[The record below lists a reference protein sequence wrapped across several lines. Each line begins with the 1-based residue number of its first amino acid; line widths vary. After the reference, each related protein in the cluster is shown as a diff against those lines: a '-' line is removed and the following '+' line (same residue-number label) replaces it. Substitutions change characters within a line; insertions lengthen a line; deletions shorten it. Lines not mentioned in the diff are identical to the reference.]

1 MIVPI
6 KEVTIVSAHGDQAAT
21 LEALQDLGVLHLAP
35 APGGPDDGVAVMRG
49 RLATVRHAADVLAH
63 AAPATSRHDARPGVA
78 TPATAAVSRRPAED
92 VVAEVERLVEGLDAL
107 RTTRSELRRAHALLA
122 PFGSFDPDSVRRLES
137 HGLAVRLARP
147 PLARALPEV
156 EGAAWIELGRD
167 RRSRAL
173 ALVGPIA
180 VVDATVVPHE
190 VALPAAP
197 SERLAEDI
205 ADVDRAVERSR
216 ERLAAL
222 AVERV
227 TVDDLLH
234 RTEEALRFEE
244 ARVGM
249 ARVGAVEVLRGFV
262 PAEHVRRLEALAAER
277 GWGVWVEDVRDP
289 DEAPTLIRNPA
300 WVRPIAPLFSFL
312 GVVPAYGH
320 VDISVAFLVF
330 FSLFFAMIVGDAG
343 YGLLFLGL
351 TEIGARRYPAAPRRV
366 IALMRLLSVSTV
378 AWGLASGNVFG
389 LSALPPVLGVF
400 RLDWLT
406 QERNVIALAFTIGAV
421 HLTLAHV
428 WNAVRFINTTRSL
441 AELGWVATTWTMYLL
456 ARQLVLGD
464 PFPDWAWASFG
475 VGVVL
480 IVLFTTPWRRLRGAW
495 FQHAMLPLNL
505 VSNFV
510 DVVSYVRLFAVGA
523 ATFAV
528 ATAFNDL
535 AHSVGLSGPLGGV
548 LSALVLFFGHSLN
561 VALAAMGVLVHG
573 VRLNT
578 LEFAGHLGLP
588 WTGHRYRPFAR
599 WRPSDAVTAAGASAA
614 RAAEGDPAWT
624 PR

>member
-1 MIVPI
+1 MIVPL
-6 KEVTIVSAHGDQAAT
+6 KEATIVSAHGDQAAT
-21 LEALQDLGVLHLAP
+21 LAALQDLGVLHLASAP
-35 APGGPDDGVAVMRG
+35 AGPDDGVAVMRA

-63 AAPATSRHDARPGVA
+63 AAPDAAREAAERDAP
-78 TPATAAVSRRPAED
+78 TTAAGAPSRPAED
-92 VVAEVERLVEGLDAL
+92 VVAEVERLAEGLDDL
-107 RTTRSELRRAHALLA
+107 RTTRSELVRTHARLA
-122 PFGSFDPDSVRRLES
+122 PFGRFDPASVRALES
-137 HGLAVRLARP
+137 HGLTVRLARP
-147 PLARALPEV
+147 PLARALPEA

-167 RRSRAL
+167 RRRRAM
-173 ALVGPIA
+173 ALVGPTA
-180 VVDATVVPHE
+180 VVDATAVPHE
-190 VALPAAP
+190 VALPSSP
-197 SERLAEDI
+197 SERLAGAID
-205 ADVDRAVERSR
+205 DVDRAVERAR
-216 ERLAAL
+216 DRLAAL
-222 AVERV
+222 VADRGA
-227 TVDDLLH
+227 VDDLLH
-234 RTEEALRFEE
+234 RTEEALRYEE
-244 ARVGM
+244 ARAGM

-262 PAEHVRRLEALAAER
+262 PAEHVPRLEALAAER
-277 GWGVWVEDVRDP
+277 GWGLWVEDVRDP
-289 DEAPTLIRNPA
+289 NEAPTLIRNPA

-351 TEIGARRYPAAPRRV
+351 TELGARRYRAAPRRV

-389 LSALPPVLGVF
+389 LAALPPVLGVF

-428 WNAVRFINTTRSL
+428 WNAVRFVNTTRAL

-464 PFPDWAWASFG
+464 PFPAWAWTTFG
-475 VGVVL
+475 MGVVL

-535 AHSVGLSGPLGGV
+535 AASVGLGGPLGGV

-588 WTGHRYRPFAR
+588 WTGHPYRPFAR
-599 WRPSDAVTAAGASAA
+599 WRTSDAVTAAGASAA